1 MPQAKQDKQDKQKK
15 PKSLGPYL
23 GNLSLLLVVLGFLGF
38 KFGLPLLDEGVVHL
52 PWYGFGLAFFE
63 AGIAGGLADWFAV
76 TALFRYPL
84 GIPIP
89 HTNLLVEKRHSL
101 EDNIEAMI
109 RQLLSPENVRD
120 MLARMRLPELVSQS
134 LSSPRTRE
142 VLRREIPE
150 LLDSL
155 LASLG
160 EKKLRQASR
169 WGSALLLR
177 FDWAPPIRALLMQ
190 AKADGSLERLL
201 SRGLLQV
208 IRLFDANTDA
218 IAEYLDE
225 KVRQHRGVEIL
236 DRVVHFFTGRD
247 IKQKMLP
254 LLRSELVAMAHDP
267 DHPLRKSVLDSL
279 DRFLTD
285 LEQDESARAELNHW
299 IKDLLRE
306 IDLPTRL
313 EGWLQGGVSGLQDVV
328 RHQPS
333 VVAGFV
339 DDLLDRGVELLREE
353 TLDRRIKGL
362 VTSLLEGRFVD
373 WVAAIARFGLTR
385 MSDEQ
390 FSGFIEERVYED
402 LQYIRLNGAVVG
414 GLAGML
420 IYALS
425 LL

>member
-1 MPQAKQDKQDKQKK
+1 MQQKKQKK
-15 PKSLGPYL
+15 QKSLGPYL
-23 GNLSLLLVVLGFLGF
+23 GNLSLFVVVLGFLGF
-38 KFGLPLLDEGVVHL
+38 KFGLPILGGEILRA

-120 MLARMRLPELVSQS
+120 MLARMRLPEMVSQS

-142 VLRREIPE
+142 VLHREIPE

-155 LASLG
+155 LASIG
-160 EKKLRQASR
+160 EKKLRQSAR

-177 FDWAPPIRALLMQ
+177 FDWAPPIRALLAQ
-190 AKADGSLERLL
+190 SKADGSLERLL

-208 IRLFDANTDA
+208 IRLFDANADA
-218 IAEYLDE
+218 IAETLDE
-225 KVRQHRGVEIL
+225 KVRQHRGVELL

-247 IKQKMLP
+247 IKQKLLP

-267 DHPLRKSVLDSL
+267 EHPLRKALLDSL
-279 DRFLTD
+279 ERFLTD
-285 LEQDESARAELNHW
+285 LENNESTRAETNRW

-313 EGWLQGGVSGLQDVV
+313 EGWLQDGLKGLQDVV
-328 RHQPS
+328 RHNPAA
-333 VVAGFV
+333 VEGLV
-339 DDLLDRGVELLREE
+339 DDLLDRAVELLREE